1 MRRFLSRRRAGNTD
15 IGREA
20 AIVRG
25 HVLIAVGGREGLGG
39 DAEGVASPLNFSLV
53 LEAAVRGGGRE
64 SRLEE
69 GEGSGVFGGMVNC
82 HLVDGLRGSL
92 CSLGEGD

>member
-1 MRRFLSRRRAGNTD
+1 M
-15 IGREA
+15 
-20 AIVRG
+20 
-25 HVLIAVGGREGLGG
+25 
-39 DAEGVASPLNFSLV
+39 ASPLNFSLV

-64 SRLEE
+64 SRLGE
-69 GEGSGVFGGMVNC
+69 GEGSGVFGGTVNC